1 MSKSLS
7 SFKAGESSSEMR
19 RTLRFSEK
27 LLAALP
33 APIFLN
39 EGWIKYYVHISAPG
53 ARRNAPSVKSLRPGR
68 GGGRG
73 KPLSGLALAAPI
85 VAVRFRHSLFEIVH
99 KFFAGAELFVW
110 IRASLIRRHG
120 GTDCYATGAPR
131 RAANLL
137 LIPTIMF

>member
-1 MSKSLS
+1 MYISPRQARGGTRHPSKVCDLD
-7 SFKAGESSSEMR
+7 A
-19 RTLRFSEK
+19 
-27 LLAALP
+27 
-33 APIFLN
+33 
-39 EGWIKYYVHISAPG
+39 
-53 ARRNAPSVKSLRPGR
+53 